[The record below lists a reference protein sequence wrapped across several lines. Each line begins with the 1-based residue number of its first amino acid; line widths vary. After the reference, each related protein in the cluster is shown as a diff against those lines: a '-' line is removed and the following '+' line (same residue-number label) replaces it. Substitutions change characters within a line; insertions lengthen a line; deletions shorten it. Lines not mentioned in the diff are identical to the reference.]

1 MYRRFCCFIHKVC
14 HKQLSK
20 FWLINITGGHKNVMP
35 RSLSHFSYM
44 CRWSYCPV
52 SQSVNDG
59 GNSEREWWREH
70 DGGFLAWSRTQQ
82 YNVSIVMIH
91 RFSVSVGPCMYS
103 RYEFIAEELSLID
116 TYMYTCNKWSQ
127 LNQAHIL
134 IHICSIFSVLRN
146 ILKFKLL
153 LSFF

>member
-1 MYRRFCCFIHKVC
+1 MAG
-14 HKQLSK
+14 
-20 FWLINITGGHKNVMP
+20 T
-35 RSLSHFSYM
+35 
-44 CRWSYCPV
+44 RWRIP
-52 SQSVNDG
+52 G
-59 GNSEREWWREH
+59 T
-70 DGGFLAWSRTQQ
+70 AWSRTQQ

-103 RYEFIAEELSLID
+103 RYEFIAEELTLID

-153 LSFF
+153 LSDFFNYSTFTKLRHIVYSNWLDMRATYITCWPRGHKYYPRSKAEGDVFVCPTNHILPQSYSWKLI

>member
-1 MYRRFCCFIHKVC
+1 MMAG
-14 HKQLSK
+14 
-20 FWLINITGGHKNVMP
+20 T
-35 RSLSHFSYM
+35 
-44 CRWSYCPV
+44 RWRIP
-52 SQSVNDG
+52 G
-59 GNSEREWWREH
+59 T
-70 DGGFLAWSRTQQ
+70 AWSRTQQ

-127 LNQAHIL
+127 LDQAHIL

-153 LSFF
+153 LSFFFNYSTFTKLRHIVYSNWLDMRATYNLLAPRTQILPKVEGRGRCFCLSNKSYSPPIL

>member
-1 MYRRFCCFIHKVC
+1 MCTCTADFAASFTKCVINNYPSSDWSTSQEVIKTWC
-14 HKQLSK
+14 HDHCHTSRTCVGDLTVP
-20 FWLINITGGHKNVMP
+20 WVRAWMMAGT
-35 RSLSHFSYM
+35 
-44 CRWSYCPV
+44 RWRIP
-52 SQSVNDG
+52 G
-59 GNSEREWWREH
+59 T
-70 DGGFLAWSRTQQ
+70 AWSRTQQ

>member
-1 MYRRFCCFIHKVC
+1 MAG
-14 HKQLSK
+14 
-20 FWLINITGGHKNVMP
+20 T
-35 RSLSHFSYM
+35 
-44 CRWSYCPV
+44 RWRVP
-52 SQSVNDG
+52 G
-59 GNSEREWWREH
+59 TT
-70 DGGFLAWSRTQQ
+70 WSRTQQ

-146 ILKFKLL
+146 IFKIQIIVEFFLIIQHSLNYDTLYTVLDMRATYNLL
-153 LSFF
+153 APRTQILPKVEGRGRCFFLSNKSYSPPIL

>member
-1 MYRRFCCFIHKVC
+1 MAG
-14 HKQLSK
+14 
-20 FWLINITGGHKNVMP
+20 T
-35 RSLSHFSYM
+35 
-44 CRWSYCPV
+44 RWRIP
-52 SQSVNDG
+52 G
-59 GNSEREWWREH
+59 T
-70 DGGFLAWSRTQQ
+70 AWSRTQQ

-153 LSFF
+153 LSFFLIIQHSLNYDTLYTVIDWIWGQPITCWPRGHKYYPRSKAEGDVFVYPTNHILPQSYSWKLI